1 LPLDALQKLWLGQ
14 LTRDPLIE
22 YRLYSTRKRF
32 ETDHHLRAEHVKRRK
47 YLQLPQM
54 VIRIVVVLAEEY
66 DVTVSGAFEDL

>member
-1 LPLDALQKLWLGQ
+1 
-14 LTRDPLIE
+14 
-22 YRLYSTRKRF
+22 
-32 ETDHHLRAEHVKRRK
+32 VKRRK